1 MYQFQALQ
9 VNFRDCFK
17 KAEKWLNFDSILV
30 KFLKSSQKDKNSR
43 KGLAKYGQ
51 RVLDKIR
58 IRTIFKNRFPYFYG
72 EMKYLL
78 FYYVYIFPLS
88 TIYTDQSYQYYPG
101 GQLGIFWVGVCRPG
115 LQIGTPL

>member
-1 MYQFQALQ
+1 MTELRLDTCKVSQ
-9 VNFRDCFK
+9 VFSNR
-17 KAEKWLNFDSILV
+17 
-30 KFLKSSQKDKNSR
+30 DKNSR

-58 IRTIFKNRFPYFYG
+58 IRTIFKHRFPYFYG

-88 TIYTDQSYQYYPG
+88 TIYTDQSYQH
-101 GQLGIFWVGVCRPG
+101 
-115 LQIGTPL
+115 

>member
-1 MYQFQALQ
+1 MTELRLDTCKVSQ
-9 VNFRDCFK
+9 VFP
-17 KAEKWLNFDSILV
+17 
-30 KFLKSSQKDKNSR
+30 KDKNSR

-78 FYYVYIFPLS
+78 FYYVYVFPLS
-88 TIYTDQSYQYYPG
+88 TIYTDQSYQH
-101 GQLGIFWVGVCRPG
+101 
-115 LQIGTPL
+115 